1 MASAYNYDVIAV
13 TETWAH
19 TEINNA
25 ELAIEGFNMYRMD
38 RKESRGGG
46 VLLYINDTF
55 TSSIIEKLNSE
66 GCEDSVWCTVRMGS
80 LRLLIAVCYRSP
92 SSSKENN
99 SMLLANLERAVNE
112 GGHDRVLIM
121 GDFNYRE
128 IDYTNYEV
136 AADETSEA
144 YKFFSKTLDLYL
156 VQNVTQATRI
166 RNGTQESLLDYI
178 FTNEEM
184 LVDDLQYQT
193 PLGKSDHVCLVWNY
207 IVSVEEQE
215 TQQRKFN
222 YWKGDYNKIN
232 ADLGSHDWEKII
244 GNDTVNDAWNKFK
257 RILQETV
264 DRNIPLLGI
273 RKEKKSRNP
282 WLTKA
287 TKRYI
292 SKRNKAWRKFNDLK
306 TESNYSIYKKLRNEA
321 NKRVKI
327 DQSVYRKKILR
338 SFKGNHK
345 KILWL
350 YEEVENC

>member
-156 VQNVTQATRI
+156 VQNVT
-166 RNGTQESLLDYI
+166 
-178 FTNEEM
+178 
-184 LVDDLQYQT
+184 
-193 PLGKSDHVCLVWNY
+193 K
-207 IVSVEEQE
+207 
-215 TQQRKFN
+215 
-222 YWKGDYNKIN
+222 
-232 ADLGSHDWEKII
+232 
-244 GNDTVNDAWNKFK
+244 
-257 RILQETV
+257 LQEYGT
-264 DRNIPLLGI
+264 GH
-273 RKEKKSRNP
+273 RNP
-282 WLTKA
+282 YWTTYLQM
-287 TKRYI
+287 
-292 SKRNKAWRKFNDLK
+292 RK
-306 TESNYSIYKKLRNEA
+306 
-321 NKRVKI
+321 
-327 DQSVYRKKILR
+327 
-338 SFKGNHK
+338 
-345 KILWL
+345 
-350 YEEVENC
+350 C